1 MLDSRPLRC
10 FVAVARELHF
20 GRAADRLQIAQS
32 ALSRQLLE
40 LERKLG
46 VRLLNRGRRSSI
58 SLTHAGA
65 ALLGEAELAL
75 QQLDRAELVT
85 KRTARGEMGRI
96 EVGYVLSAALSGLL
110 PQVLRAFRS
119 AHPSVQ
125 IQLVAMET
133 PRQIE
138 ALRTGLLDVGFIRP
152 RAGYPEGVVAEVV
165 HREPLVIAVGD
176 KHPLAAR
183 EVDICSLAQENFIAP
198 QFDETSG
205 FVEHLAAL
213 GARGGFEPRLAY
225 RVRDFIA
232 AAMMASAGYGVVLAP
247 KSIASIQS
255 GDVVCKSIRGYDAM
269 AELAVACRTPAPSPA
284 ARLFMDFAKS
294 SSAASDTSTN
304 RPRRSSTKARK
315 RARRQ

>member
-1 MLDSRPLRC
+1 MIESRALRC

-20 GRAADRLQIAQS
+20 GRAADQLQIAQS

-65 ALLGEAELAL
+65 ALLVEAEVAMK
-75 QQLDRAELVT
+75 QLDRAEVVA
-85 KRTARGEMGRI
+85 KRTARGEIGRI

-110 PQVLRAFRS
+110 PEVLQQFRTSHPAVQV
-119 AHPSVQ
+119 H
-125 IQLVAMET
+125 LVSMET

-138 ALRTGLLDVGFIRP
+138 GLRTGLLDVGFIRP
-152 RAGYPEGVVAEVV
+152 RAGYPDGVTACVV
-165 HREPLVIAVGD
+165 HREPLVLAVGR
-176 KHPLAAR
+176 KHPLATR
-183 EVDICSLAQENFIAP
+183 EVGIRALAQENFIAP
-198 QFDETSG
+198 QFDEASG

-225 RVRDFIA
+225 RVRDFIT

-247 KSIASIQS
+247 RSIAAIQS
-255 GDVVCKSIRGYDAM
+255 SNVVCRSIRGYDAM
-269 AELAVACRTPAPSPA
+269 AELSIAYRTATLSPA
-284 ARLFMDFAKS
+284 AQLFVDLA
-294 SSAASDTSTN
+294 
-304 RPRRSSTKARK
+304 KARSVDLDASK
-315 RARRQ
+315 RTRRRPGAARR

>member
-46 VRLLNRGRRSSI
+46 ARLLNRGRRSSI

-65 ALLGEAELAL
+65 ALLAEAELAI
-75 QQLDRAELVT
+75 QQLDRAELVA
-85 KRTARGEMGRI
+85 KRTARGEIGRV
-96 EVGYVLSAALSGLL
+96 EVGYVLSAVLSGLL
-110 PQVLRAFRS
+110 PRVLKAFRS

-125 IQLVAMET
+125 IQLIAMET

-138 ALRTGLLDVGFIRP
+138 GLRTGLLDVGFIRP
-152 RAGYPEGVVAEVV
+152 RADYPEGVAANVV
-165 HREPLVIAVGD
+165 HREPFVIAVGNE
-176 KHPLAAR
+176 HPLAAR
-183 EVDICSLAQENFIAP
+183 SVDIRALAQENFIAP

-225 RVRDFIA
+225 RVRDFITA
-232 AAMMASAGYGVVLAP
+232 ATMASAGYGVVLAP

-255 GDVVCKSIRGYDAM
+255 GNIVCKSIRGYDAM
-269 AELAVACRTPAPSPA
+269 AELAVAFRTAALSPA
-284 ARLFMDFAKS
+284 AQLFVDFAKG
-294 SSAASDTSTN
+294 SSAEVDTSPS
-304 RPRRSSTKARK
+304 RPRRSSAKAR
-315 RARRQ
+315 RRVR

>member
-1 MLDSRPLRC
+1 MIDSRPLRC

-65 ALLGEAELAL
+65 ALLGEAELAI
-75 QQLDRAELVT
+75 QQIERAEFVA

-110 PQVLRAFRS
+110 PTVLQAFRA
-119 AHPSVQ
+119 AHPTVQ
-125 IQLVAMET
+125 VQLLSMET

-138 ALRTGLLDVGFIRP
+138 GLRTGLLDVGFIRP
-152 RAGYPEGVVAEVV
+152 RVEYPESVTATIV
-165 HREPLVIAVGD
+165 HREPLVLALGS

-183 EVDICSLAQENFIAP
+183 EVDIRALAQENFIAP

-205 FVEHLAAL
+205 FLEHLAAL

-225 RVRDFIA
+225 RVRDFIT

-247 KSIASIQS
+247 QSIASIQS
-255 GDVVCKSIRGYDAM
+255 GAVVCKSIRGYDAM
-269 AELAVACRTPAPSPA
+269 AELAVAYRTAPLSPA
-284 ARLFMDFAKS
+284 ARLFVDFAM
-294 SSAASDTSTN
+294 TSTKVDMSAK
-304 RPRRSSTKARK
+304 RPRVTASK
-315 RARRQ
+315 RRGR

>member
-1 MLDSRPLRC
+1 MIESRALRC

-20 GRAADRLQIAQS
+20 GRAADQLEIAQS

-65 ALLGEAELAL
+65 ALLVEAEVAIK
-75 QQLDRAELVT
+75 QLDRAEIVA
-85 KRTARGEMGRI
+85 KRTARGEIGRI

-110 PQVLRAFRS
+110 PKVLQEFRS
-119 AHPSVQ
+119 VHPAVQ
-125 IQLVAMET
+125 VHLVSMET

-152 RAGYPEGVVAEVV
+152 RATYPEGVTASAV
-165 HREPLVIAVGD
+165 HREPLVLAVGSD
-176 KHPLAAR
+176 HSLARR
-183 EVDICSLAQENFIAP
+183 EVSLRSLAQEDFIAP
-198 QFDETSG
+198 QFDEASG
-205 FVEHLAAL
+205 FVEYLAAL

-225 RVRDFIA
+225 RVRDFIT

-247 KSIASIQS
+247 RSIASIQS
-255 GDVVCKSIRGYDAM
+255 SNIVCRSIRGYDAM
-269 AELAVACRTPAPSPA
+269 AELSIACRTTTLSPA
-284 ARLFMDFAKS
+284 ARLFVDMAK
-294 SSAASDTSTN
+294 AASARPEATASRT
-304 RPRRSSTKARK
+304 PRRSKTT
-315 RARRQ
+315 RRR

>member
-1 MLDSRPLRC
+1 MIESRALRC

-46 VRLLNRGRRSSI
+46 VRLVNRGRRSSI
-58 SLTHAGA
+58 SLTHAGT
-65 ALLGEAELAL
+65 ALLAEAELAMK
-75 QQLDRAELVT
+75 QLDRAEVVA
-85 KRTARGEMGRI
+85 KRTARGEIGRI

-110 PQVLRAFRS
+110 LEVLRDFRS
-119 AHPSVQ
+119 SHPAVQ
-125 IQLVAMET
+125 VHLVSMET

-138 ALRTGLLDVGFIRP
+138 GLRTGLLDVGFIRP
-152 RAGYPEGVVAEVV
+152 RGNYPDGVTASVV
-165 HREPLVIAVGD
+165 HREPLVLAVGSG
-176 KHPLAAR
+176 HPLATR
-183 EVDICSLAQENFIAP
+183 EVSIRALAQEDFIAP

-225 RVRDFIA
+225 RVRDFMT

-247 KSIASIQS
+247 RSIATIQS
-255 GDVVCKSIRGYDAM
+255 SNVVCRSIRGYEAM
-269 AELAVACRTPAPSPA
+269 AELAIAYRTATLSPA
-284 ARLFMDFAKS
+284 AQLFVDLAQARAAKF
-294 SSAASDTSTN
+294 DTTVK
-304 RPRRSSTKARK
+304 RPRRRSTSK
-315 RARRQ
+315 RRRLRE